1 MRNPQPRV
9 VLPQLRDQVVG
20 DKAHRRRQS
29 VQHDGD
35 KRLQTRQG
43 KSSRF
48 SDSARRRVGRRKK
61 EGIHLEGEK
70 HGARSDGEGEDVGNR
85 AHDQV

>member
-1 MRNPQPRV
+1 MRDPQPRV

-35 KRLQTRQG
+35 KGLQERAA
-43 KSSRF
+43 
-48 SDSARRRVGRRKK
+48 DSEILRGAAWEEGRKRGFTLRERNTVLAVIAKV
-61 EGIHLEGEK
+61 
-70 HGARSDGEGEDVGNR
+70 RM
-85 AHDQV
+85 